1 MNKQL
6 ALGKLNLQTI
16 EDVEAHI
23 EKLTRTYLKT
33 GNDIVLDFIID
44 WQVKLNSKL
53 LNIKQQ

>member
-1 MNKQL
+1 MNEHL

-23 EKLTRTYLKT
+23 EKLTRTYFKN